1 MFQRQVYSE
10 PARTKEEAAR
20 RHRMDANGGVMMTY
34 KELCKAF
41 FDELPRREAIDR
53 MLRELPAKMAQAI
66 SDHLGAPNGCV
77 GLYQPVADQMGHRT
91 WQPCESDCLQ
101 ADYDGIYGFC
111 VGIRAQNQPG
121 SLDFSMMYIQ
131 FTVEEFDEHSI
142 ELRIRNMDGSISI
155 ADAHDTASYATAA
168 KITIE
173 RIMSDLRNPTAL
185 RGSRAPIGFGH
196 HP

>member
-20 RHRMDANGGVMMTY
+20 RHRMDANGGVMTTY

-41 FDELPRREAIDR
+41 FDELPWREAIDR

-111 VGIRAQNQPG
+111 VGIRVQNQPG
-121 SLDFSMMYIQ
+121 SLAYSMMWFQ
-131 FTVEEFDEHSI
+131 FTIEEFDERSI

-155 ADAHDTASYATAA
+155 ADAHDAA
-168 KITIE
+168 GYGNAARVAIE
-173 RIMSDLRNPTAL
+173 RIMSDLQNPTAI

-196 HP
+196 P